1 MKPESKSS
9 TWNKCGNHLTEPSV
23 ITWTE
28 PFSVNQ
34 SCVKTFLSW
43 FPSGNNQSSSAV
55 TPSAISTEA
64 LISSQKK
71 QESSKS
77 FSLLKVE
84 TLCRNTKFSISQNL
98 ESEWLCKSIIK
109 LRYNLDSSITEFA
122 HQCFHY
128 ALNRNYPLYFTTKNT
143 IMKKYDG
150 RFKDIF

>member
-1 MKPESKSS
+1 MKPVWKNS

-23 ITWTE
+23 ITWME
-28 PFSVNQ
+28 LFSVNQ
-34 SCVKTFLSW
+34 SYVKTFLSW
-43 FPSGNNQSSSAV
+43 FPNGNNQSSLAV
-55 TPSAISTEA
+55 MPSEISTEA

-71 QESSKS
+71 QENSKS

-84 TLCRNTKFSISQNL
+84 ILFRNTKFSISQNL
-98 ESEWLCKSIIK
+98 ESEWLCKIINK
-109 LRYNLDSSITEFA
+109 LRYNLDSSISEFA
-122 HQCFHY
+122 HQCFQY